1 MEDVAA
7 LQREHPVGEREH
19 QVQVVFHDQDGDL
32 TPQPVEQIDVQQYE
46 K

>member
-1 MEDVAA
+1 
-7 LQREHPVGEREH
+7 
-19 QVQVVFHDQDGDL
+19 VFHDQDGDL